1 MKNSKYILP
10 TGLLLVGLIVG
21 FGGGYFFKGY
31 QNQKVLNS
39 FRNGSG
45 SFNGQRMTASG
56 IGQRN
61 GNGYMGVGGE
71 IISLDDKSVTIKL
84 SDGSSKTILL
94 SDKTS
99 YSNFQEAKK
108 ENLKNGIKIMVS
120 GKTNSDGSITADR
133 VQLNPV
139 VLPKP

>member
-10 TGLLLVGLIVG
+10 AGLLLIGLIAG
-21 FGGGYFFKGY
+21 FGGGYFLKGY
-31 QNQKVLNS
+31 EMQKTLNS

-45 SFNGQRMTASG
+45 GFNGQRMAANG
-56 IGQRN
+56 LGQRN
-61 GNGYMGVGGE
+61 GNGYVGVDGE
-71 IISLDDKSVTIKL
+71 IISLDDKSITIKL

-120 GKTNSDGSITADR
+120 GKTNSDGSVTADR

-139 VLPKP
+139 ILPKP

>member
-10 TGLLLVGLIVG
+10 AGLLLIGLIAG
-21 FGGGYFFKGY
+21 FGGGYSFKGY
-31 QNQKVLNS
+31 EAQKALNS

-45 SFNGQRMTASG
+45 SFNGQRMTANG

-61 GNGYMGVGGE
+61 GNGYMGVDGE